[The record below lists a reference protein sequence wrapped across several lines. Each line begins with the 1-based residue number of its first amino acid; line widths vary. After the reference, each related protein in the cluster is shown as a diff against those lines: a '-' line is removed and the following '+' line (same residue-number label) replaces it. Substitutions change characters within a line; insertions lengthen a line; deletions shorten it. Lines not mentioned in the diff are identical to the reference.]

1 MTGKSGIST
10 ARKTIFP
17 FSKCSE
23 KMVFPKKCT
32 GIGCF
37 LYYQEISYLLFAKI
51 WSYSLDGNERWS
63 FLKIYMEIWYFLY
76 IQQRWY
82 LFFLQVWYYTFFRKA
97 KMIFSR
103 KISGIIE
110 KYDIHPRK
118 CGISSDR
125 KIKDDKKVY
134 LVKYA

>member
-1 MTGKSGIST
+1 MIFSLYST
-10 ARKTIFP
+10 KKVF
-17 FSKCSE
+17 
-23 KMVFPKKCT
+23 VFPT
-32 GIGCF
+32 DMILHF
-37 LYYQEISYLLFAKI
+37 
-51 WSYSLDGNERWS
+51 
-63 FLKIYMEIWYFLY
+63 
-76 IQQRWY
+76 
-82 LFFLQVWYYTFFRKA
+82 VRKA